1 MKKIP
6 LLIALM
12 TLISCEKD
20 DFILLEKEI
29 IEYKTDNVSQN
40 TEMLAENLE
49 ERFNY
54 IEPTKTEIINLVPFK
69 GNSLRDINVSID
81 ISTP

>member
-1 MKKIP
+1 
-6 LLIALM
+6 M